1 MRALRTR
8 VETPCVTRCIMLVL
22 VEQRNCLAEIYTPIY
37 CSTSSNTHPSISPVW
52 CNIRL
57 LLCGFICGF
66 IRGLV
71 AGLVPG
77 LVRVQGHSMRPR
89 SVVLDLHVVCT
100 SSATP
105 ALFGF
110 SSPHLFSV
118 LVFASGAVISSSLAS
133 LSDACPGI
141 VLSRHEVC
149 WKGEGG
155 VLASNCQTWPWEQAA
170 MVQGL
175 LYVPV

>member
-8 VETPCVTRCIMLVL
+8 VETPCVTRCVMLVL

-71 AGLVPG
+71 AGLV
-77 LVRVQGHSMRPR
+77 RVQSRSVRPR